1 MEEKKL
7 QKRRPRKIASPD
19 EFDDIVDRYIA
30 ECEEKNQPALLT
42 GMLIALGFDSK
53 NTFYLYMHRPEFE
66 SSVKRASMLIEHEYE
81 KRLNSGMAPT
91 APIFALKN
99 FGWTDSQKVDH
110 TSSDGSMTPKEI
122 VFTVVDNDAE
132 TQD

>member
-1 MEEKKL
+1 
-7 QKRRPRKIASPD
+7 
-19 EFDDIVDRYIA
+19 
-30 ECEEKNQPALLT
+30 
-42 GMLIALGFDSK
+42 
-53 NTFYLYMHRPEFE
+53 MHRPEFE